1 MADIHV
7 GTEVVPLTDLK
18 PYPKNARIGDVKA
31 IAESLEVNGQ
41 YRPIVV
47 NKRTNEILA
56 GNHTWKAAKELGW
69 KKIAV
74 AWVDVNDEQARR
86 IVLADNRTHDLGM
99 YDNDALANLL
109 LSLNGDLEGTG
120 YTEWD
125 VENLEGLFDAPNMF
139 LNDSSERQHTGE
151 VGDRVAVEV
160 GAYRTLVDKEA
171 YEPWAEA
178 ISKEGN
184 GDKKR
189 CVSLLRVRLG
199 LSAESQMP
207 PRKERASK
215 KKKVQKADV
224 HLSLQEVEMVLV
236 DALQMYPQNA
246 REGDVGAIS
255 ESLRVNG
262 QYRPIVVNKRDNTI
276 LVGNHTWMAAKMLG
290 WKEVAVAWVDVDDDA
305 AKKIVL
311 ADNRTAELGQYD
323 ERALLDLITSLASV
337 VGTGF
342 DGDDIDQLIA
352 AVNGQNAFEVRQAK
366 AILAIGVW
374 KDRLTFDEW
383 VAWEDEVQRT
393 AGYSREEICAE
404 IITRLRLPAD
414 SYVVTTNRDTSKQ
427 SERKKG
433 SDEDSGF

>member
-7 GTEVVPLTDLK
+7 GTEVVPLNDLK
-18 PYPKNARIGDVKA
+18 PYPKNARIGDIKA

-74 AWVDVNDEQARR
+74 AWVDVNEQQAKK
-86 IVLADNRTHDLGM
+86 IVIADNRTHDLGL

-109 LSLNGDLEGTG
+109 LTLNGDLDGTG

-139 LNDSSERQHTGE
+139 RQDDNPREHTGM
-151 VGDRVAVEV
+151 VGDRAAVEV
-160 GAYRTLVDKEA
+160 GNYRTLVDKEA
-171 YEPWAEA
+171 FEPWAEA
-178 ISKEGN
+178 ISKEAN

-189 CVSLLRVRLG
+189 AVSLLRVRIG
-199 LSAESQMP
+199 LSPDSKMTQ
-207 PRKERASK
+207 RKERKSK
-215 KKKVQKADV
+215 KRKVESSELN
-224 HLSLQEVEMVLV
+224 LSLQEVQKVPI
-236 DALQMYPQNA
+236 DDLQPYPRNA

-290 WKEVAVAWVDVDDDA
+290 WEEIGVAWVDVDDVA
-305 AKKIVL
+305 AQKIVL

-323 ERALLDLITSLASV
+323 EQALLDLITSLANFE
-337 VGTGF
+337 GIGY
-342 DGDDIDQLIA
+342 DGDDIDQLLA
-352 AVNGQNAFEVRQAK
+352 SVNGYNPNEVRQAK
-366 AILAIGVW
+366 AVMAIGVW
-374 KDRLTFDEW
+374 KDRLTWDEW
-383 VAWEDEVQRT
+383 TEWEDEIQRT

-404 IITRLRLPAD
+404 LMKRLNLPPD

-427 SERKKG
+427 SARKKG